1 MLVGYLNGGNPGS
14 GLKLFRKMA
23 CMGIRGNDTTMVTVL
38 TACGRSARWRE
49 GRSIHGFIIRTL
61 VNLNLIIDTALIDM
75 YSKCKRSDVARIVF
89 DRMPIKN
96 LVCWNAM
103 ILGHCIHGNPEDG
116 LSLYSK
122 VVSKTRPEVREVD
135 FDKGV
140 EPDGRLLPDEITFV
154 GDLGVML
161 GERIAKALIEENPGN
176 DLSHAFLLNIY
187 AVAGCWEDVARMKD
201 LIKEKGVRRVPGCSL
216 ADLKEIVHN
225 LKVGEEWKQEIK
237 EQL

>member
-38 TACGRSARWRE
+38 TACGRSTRWRE

-75 YSKCKRSDVARIVF
+75 YSKCKRSDVAWIFF

-135 FDKGV
+135 FNK
-140 EPDGRLLPDEITFV
+140 ESSLLAGLLGSCRFKR
-154 GDLGVML
+154 GVML

-201 LIKEKGVRRVPGCSL
+201 LIKERGVRRVPGCSL

-237 EQL
+237 EQLVS